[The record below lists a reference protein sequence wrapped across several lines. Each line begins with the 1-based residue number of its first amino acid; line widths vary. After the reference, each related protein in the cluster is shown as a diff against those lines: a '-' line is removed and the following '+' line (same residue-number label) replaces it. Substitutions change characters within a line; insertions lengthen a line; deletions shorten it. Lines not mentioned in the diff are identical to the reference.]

1 MPTQT
6 QNQDVNAISALLQQ
20 MLEGWNKGSGETFA
34 APFTEDADFVAF
46 DGTYTKGRADI
57 AESHQVLFD
66 HFLRGTRLV
75 RESSKRA
82 PPEPGNR
89 PDACRRRHGDGRN
102 RPLRRDTTPSRRWSS
117 PNRTSSGASRRFRT
131 RGRSTWANPRKPEL
145 SPKSFGNCY
154 RTALSH

>member
-89 PDACRRRHGDGRN
+89 PDACRRRHGDGRAN
-102 RPLRRDTTPSRRWSS
+102 RPRGGTQLHPDDGRHQTGRAVAHRGVSELEGAVHGPTRESPSSHRR
-117 PNRTSSGASRRFRT
+117 AS
-131 RGRSTWANPRKPEL
+131 A
-145 SPKSFGNCY
+145 
-154 RTALSH
+154 TAIGLP